1 MIFFNFYLTTLA
13 FVNGENN
20 GFTTNDW
27 QEKHIIVYLIDFAWF
42 LPEANFVRGTFEYF
56 PVSDKILKKAR
67 QTIRII
73 CLALMMTE
81 NLSQLINN
89 FFANEKRPYL
99 FNRFLNTLVGLRSVD
114 N

>member
-1 MIFFNFYLTTLA
+1 MALQEMI
-13 FVNGENN
+13 
-20 GFTTNDW
+20 DKK
-27 QEKHIIVYLIDFAWF
+27 KHIIVYLIDFAWF
-42 LPEANFVRGTFEYF
+42 LTEANFVRGTFEDF
-56 PVSDKILKKAR
+56 PVSDKILKKVP

-73 CLALMMTE
+73 CLALMMNE

-89 FFANEKRPYL
+89 FLANEKRPYL

>member
-42 LPEANFVRGTFEYF
+42 LPEANFVCGAFEDLT
-56 PVSDKILKKAR
+56 VSDKILKKGR
-67 QTIRII
+67 T
-73 CLALMMTE
+73 
-81 NLSQLINN
+81 NY
-89 FFANEKRPYL
+89 PHHL
-99 FNRFLNTLVGLRSVD
+99 FGVD
-114 N
+114 DDGKFVSILK

>member
-1 MIFFNFYLTTLA
+1 MIFLYFVHGA
-13 FVNGENN
+13 FE
-20 GFTTNDW
+20 D
-27 QEKHIIVYLIDFAWF
+27 
-42 LPEANFVRGTFEYF
+42 F
-56 PVSDKILKKAR
+56 PVSDKIFKKAR

-89 FFANEKRPYL
+89 FFANEKRLYL
-99 FNRFLNTLVGLRSVD
+99 FNRILNTLVGLRSVD